1 MIRWLSVR
9 RGRRREMRESAARI
23 YDGIVAQSRRIEF
36 YRDLA
41 VPDSLDGRFDML
53 VLHMVLVQRR
63 LKGESQDASMFAQAL
78 FDHMFV
84 DMDESLREIGVGDM
98 SVGKRVKQMGAAF
111 YGRLGAYES
120 ALADDT
126 LEVALVR
133 NVYRGAAPDGDAL
146 QRLAGY
152 VRSTERRLAAQPVA
166 ALLAGTVAFGEGK
179 P

>member
-1 MIRWLSVR
+1 MWRSGR
-9 RGRRREMRESAARI
+9 RGKKAALQKSVSRT
-23 YDGIVAQSRRIEF
+23 YDRIVAQSRRIEF

-63 LKGESQDASMFAQAL
+63 LKGISPAASHYAQAL
-78 FDHMFV
+78 FDRMFV

-111 YGRLGAYES
+111 YGRLDAYDAS
-120 ALADDT
+120 LGDGTLAD
-126 LEVALVR
+126 ALLR
-133 NVYRGAAPDGDAL
+133 NVYRGRAPEGGAHH
-146 QRLAGY
+146 RLARY
-152 VRSTERRLAAQPVA
+152 VTAADRALAAQETA
-166 ALLAGTVAFGEGK
+166 DLLSGSCSFGDHA